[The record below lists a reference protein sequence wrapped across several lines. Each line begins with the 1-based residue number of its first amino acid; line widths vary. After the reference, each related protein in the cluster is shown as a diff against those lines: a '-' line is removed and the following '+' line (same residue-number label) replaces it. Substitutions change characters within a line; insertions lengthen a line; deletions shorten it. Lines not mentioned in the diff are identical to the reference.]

1 LCCRGVAGEPATAL
15 AKVFWFFFSKKNGL
29 SLISSATQPIG
40 PAIAGWTKRPLPPR
54 TNLHGRFC
62 RLEILDAAR
71 HGPALWAA
79 FQLDREGR
87 NWTYLPYGPFAGE
100 AEFHAWLD
108 GVARR
113 RDLVMHAVADGA
125 SGAAIGLAAYLRID
139 PDNGTIEVGH
149 LNFSP
154 LLQRRPAAT
163 EAMYLLMRRAFDELG
178 YRRYE
183 WKCDA
188 LNAPS
193 RKAAERLGFRFE
205 GVFRQAVVVKGR
217 NRDTAW
223 FSIIDA
229 EWPALRARF
238 EAWLA
243 PENFGADGG
252 QRRRLSMI
260 EPA

>member
-1 LCCRGVAGEPATAL
+1 MA
-15 AKVFWFFFSKKNGL
+15 
-29 SLISSATQPIG
+29 
-40 PAIAGWTKRPLPPR
+40 
-54 TNLHGRFC
+54 GRFC
-62 RLEILDAAR
+62 RVETLDPAR
-71 HGPALWAA
+71 HGPELWAS
-79 FQLDREGR
+79 FEQDHDGR
-87 NWTYLPYGPFAGE
+87 NWTYLPYGPFAGRTE
-100 AEFHAWLD
+100 FQGWLGRVAE
-108 GVARR
+108 
-113 RDLVMHAVADGA
+113 RDDPLFYAIVDCA
-125 SGAAIGLAAYLRID
+125 SGLAIGVSAYLRID
-139 PDNGTIEVGH
+139 PDNGVIEIGH

-154 LLQRRPAAT
+154 RLQRRPAAT

-193 RKAAERLGFRFE
+193 RAAAERLGFRFE

-217 NRDTAW
+217 SRDTAW
-223 FSIIDA
+223 FSIIDS

-243 PENFGADGG
+243 PGNFGADGV